1 MSKRGPKKNTANRV
15 VRDQLAKERRARRN
29 KWITIGAV
37 VLLVV
42 AGLIGFTIYQTNK
55 SSSVA
60 TPTAATNDGAANTG
74 LLAGGSGPVTVEVY
88 MDFQCPHCQ
97 EFEST
102 VTPTLNQLIAANKIR
117 LVWHPVNILD
127 DSSSTHYS
135 TRAGNSAACAADAP
149 GNKLKAYG
157 EALFANQ
164 PPEGGSGLTDD
175 QIINIAGNAGI
186 NTPEFAQCVRNQ
198 TYSSW
203 VTQVTNSMFQRGY
216 NATPT
221 VLVNGKQ
228 VADPTA
234 ANVQAA
240 VDAA

>member
-1 MSKRGPKKNTANRV
+1 M
-15 VRDQLAKERRARRN
+15 AKERRIRRN
-29 KWITIGAV
+29 RWITVGAV

-42 AGLIGFTIYQTNK
+42 AGLVGFTVYQTHKK
-55 SSSVA
+55 STVA
-60 TPTAATNDGAANTG
+60 TPTAATSVGAPNSG
-74 LLAGGSGPVTVEVY
+74 LVAGGSGPVTVEAY
-88 MDFQCPHCQ
+88 LDFQCPHCKD
-97 EFEST
+97 FEST
-102 VTPTLNQLIAANKIR
+102 VSPTLNQLIAANKIR

-127 DSSSTHYS
+127 GSSTTHYS

-149 GNKLKAYG
+149 GDKLKAYG

-164 PPEGGSGLTDD
+164 PAEGGSGLTDD
-175 QIINIAGNAGI
+175 QIINIAGNVGI

-198 TYSSW
+198 TYNGW
-203 VTQVTNSMFQRGY
+203 VDKVTNSMFQRGY
-216 NATPT
+216 NGTPT

-228 VADPTA
+228 VTDPTA